1 MDEEH
6 RGRGI
11 GGRLLAA
18 LEARARQ
25 AGYGQLSLSV
35 DRENPSA
42 RLYRR
47 AGYKVLSED
56 EDGYLMLKRLGSS
69 LL

>member
-1 MDEEH
+1 VSKEQ
-6 RGRGI
+6 RGKGI

-18 LEARARQ
+18 LEARARL
-25 AGYGQLSLSV
+25 AGYRQMSLSV

-47 AGYKVLSED
+47 AGYELLSED
-56 EDGYLMLKRLGSS
+56 EDGYLMLKRLHSS
-69 LL
+69 G